1 MPAPLSLRTRRAIDD
16 RIDGLREQFGP
27 FPVVDATRLN
37 NPEFFEHGVEMF
49 ERGQRGAAGARVTDD
64 DGRLLLL
71 RDDRDPETWV
81 LPGGGHESGETF
93 PETAKREV
101 REETGVD
108 CEITGVWRAVRKRF
122 VRRDDPQRRGYLL
135 EVFFT
140 ADAVGGEAGVD
151 PDRLDDGETV
161 LDVRWFDEVPA
172 NVIPVVTDPTAPPV
186 V

>member
-1 MPAPLSLRTRRAIDD
+1 MPAPVSIRTHRAVED
-16 RIDGLREQFGP
+16 RLDALRERFGQ
-27 FPVVDATRLN
+27 FPVVDATRPN
-37 NPEFFEHGVEMF
+37 DPAFFADGVEMF

-71 RDDRDPETWV
+71 RDDRDPATWV

-93 PETAKREV
+93 PEAARREV

-140 ADAVGGEAGVD
+140 ADAVGGAASVD
-151 PDRLDDGETV
+151 QDRLDDDETV
-161 LDVRWFDEVPA
+161 LDVRWFDEAPTD
-172 NVIPVVTDPTAPPV
+172 VIPVVTDPTAPPV